1 MKSLTKFK
9 GTFLIIEKLGGP
21 WPQQLIEWFCPSQ
34 RMQISNAWDYCITCS
49 TVNCSALSNYC
60 KYLDTKTLACL
71 NYSWLLF
78 FTSQVTKFIISVII
92 VTISYSFLTHTLGE
106 SKSVPDS
113 RWDKLSWNQTFASPK
128 LLPVTGLL
136 STSQSKRF
144 LNWGASCCSEPN
156 RDKIVFGEGLDL
168 FLFILI
174 F

>member
-1 MKSLTKFK
+1 MH
-9 GTFLIIEKLGGP
+9 
-21 WPQQLIEWFCPSQ
+21 
-34 RMQISNAWDYCITCS
+34 ISDAWDYYCTCS
-49 TVNCSALSNYC
+49 TGSSAALSNYC

-71 NYSWLLF
+71 WFKKKKKKLACLNYSWLLF
-78 FTSQVTKFIISVII
+78 FTLQVTKFIISVII
-92 VTISYSFLTHTLGE
+92 VTISDSFLTHTLGE

-113 RWDKLSWNQTFASPK
+113 RWDMLSWNQTFASPK
-128 LLPVTGLL
+128 LLLVTGLL

>member
-1 MKSLTKFK
+1 MKSL
-9 GTFLIIEKLGGP
+9 GGHGP
-21 WPQQLIEWFCPSQ
+21 NNSFEWFCPSQ

-92 VTISYSFLTHTLGE
+92 VTISDSFLNRTLGE
-106 SKSVPDS
+106 SKSVPNS

>member
-1 MKSLTKFK
+1 MAPTTHWVVLPLTEDANIQCM
-9 GTFLIIEKLGGP
+9 GLLYYMLYCKLFSIK
-21 WPQQLIEWFCPSQ
+21 QL
-34 RMQISNAWDYCITCS
+34 
-49 TVNCSALSNYC
+49 YC

-78 FTSQVTKFIISVII
+78 FTSQVTKFIILVII
-92 VTISYSFLTHTLGE
+92 VTISDSFLTHTLGE

-156 RDKIVFGEGLDL
+156 RDKIVFG
-168 FLFILI
+168 
-174 F
+174 